1 MWVVSPSNEPSSTA
15 RLRIAALR
23 PGVLLVL
30 PDIPAL
36 RPKATAASESPDRQ
50 VLDELDR
57 ATRSYA
63 ERVIARQD
71 ADLAEVKNQTAA
83 LKSDRFTKA
92 ISRSE
97 ELIAMAKA
105 AGAALDARAKAA
117 SDRRKAVEAA
127 ASRISADLAEVLKRR

>member
-1 MWVVSPSNEPSSTA
+1 MPFATFEGEKSVAEIADRLFARMTPKQRETA
-15 RLRIAALR
+15 VAALIRANPRLERIAALR

-63 ERVIARQD
+63 ERVIAFYEGRVI
-71 ADLAEVKNQTAA
+71 ADGPPQAVLADPAVKRYVVGA
-83 LKSDRFTKA
+83 
-92 ISRSE
+92 
-97 ELIAMAKA
+97 ELHRR
-105 AGAALDARAKAA
+105 GAERRA
-117 SDRRKAVEAA
+117 
-127 ASRISADLAEVLKRR
+127 